1 MACWATVAL
10 ILIASAGAKDDET
23 QLREPVCGHHKDPR
37 GFSLDL
43 PKGVCGHRYQH
54 GLSVL
59 LSKEGDPVERSII
72 VWAARNANF
81 DAKSSDIAA
90 AEVSATAS
98 DTLVGV
104 KVTRRSNTKVAG
116 VPGVRWHYTFH
127 SKTDGA
133 DHEAD
138 LVSILR
144 PLRPH
149 PEWQDYYEY
158 SIVLR
163 STPQEYESDLKPFE
177 EMLKSLTF
185 GEPET

>member
-1 MACWATVAL
+1 MVCWAAMAL
-10 ILIASAGAKDDET
+10 ILVASAGAQDDEAR
-23 QLREPVCGHHKDPR
+23 LREPVCGHHADPR

-43 PKGVCGHRYQH
+43 PQGVCGQRYEH
-54 GLSVL
+54 GLSIL
-59 LSKEGDPVERSII
+59 LSKKDAPVVRSIV

-81 DAKSSDIAA
+81 DARSSDIAA

-104 KVTRRSNTKVAG
+104 RVTRRANTRVAG

-127 SKTDGA
+127 SKA
-133 DHEAD
+133 DAVDREAE
-138 LVSILR
+138 LVAVLR

-158 SIVLR
+158 SMVLR
-163 STPQEYESDLKPFE
+163 STPQEFGSDLKVFE
-177 EMLKSLTF
+177 QVLGTFAF
-185 GEPET
+185 GEPEM